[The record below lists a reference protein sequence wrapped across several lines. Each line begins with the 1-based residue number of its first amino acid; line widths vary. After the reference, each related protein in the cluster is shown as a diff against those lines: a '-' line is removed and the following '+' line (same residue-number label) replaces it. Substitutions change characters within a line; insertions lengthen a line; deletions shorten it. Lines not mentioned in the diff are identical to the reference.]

1 MHCNNVV
8 VALVD
13 DNKRPFR
20 EHEAQKLG
28 SSPAH
33 RAKGLSTGRSCRV
46 LMPFETEFKILVK
59 NQNKCRVKLE
69 ITIDGALVSGGGLI
83 LDAHMSEYVERS
95 VDVSQKFKFVP
106 ANHEDVA
113 DPTSEENGNIVVKVW
128 KEIDP
133 GYNTVYAGYSK
144 SRDWMP
150 CDGPTWDTHPVV
162 YGGSFG
168 DSGVADKMV
177 FASSCC
183 DLAGST
189 IGTTGSKGPSGL
201 EGLTK
206 GLAPEVDVRT
216 QDQSILRGMTP
227 QGEAG
232 AVIDGG
238 DSDQTFGTT
247 FWNGND
253 GAATKFIFFVRGVD
267 RAVGLQEQKELAEL
281 ARLKAKYEA

>member
-33 RAKGLSTGRSCRV
+33 RAKGLSAGRSCRV

-69 ITIDGALVSGGGLI
+69 ITIDGAPVSGGGLI
-83 LDAHMSEYVERS
+83 LDVHMSDYIERS
-95 VDVSQKFKFVP
+95 IDVAQKFKFVP

-113 DPTSEENGNIVVKVW
+113 DPTNAENGNVVVKVW

-133 GYNTVYAGYSK
+133 GYHTVWPEYSTK
-144 SRDWMP
+144 REWYPNS
-150 CDGPTWDTHPVV
+150 GPTWDTHPVV
-162 YGGSFG
+162 YGSAGSVN
-168 DSGVADKMV
+168 DMV
-177 FASSCC
+177 FSSCC
-183 DLAGST
+183 DVAGAT
-189 IGTTGSKGPSGL
+189 RGTTGMKGVSPNANIGL
-201 EGLTK
+201 QDHSIFC
-206 GLAPEVDVRT
+206 GLAP
-216 QDQSILRGMTP
+216 
-227 QGEAG
+227 QGESG

-267 RAVGLQEQKELAEL
+267 RAIGLQEQKELAEL